1 MQSMMYPHFVF
12 THTRILQIEFSVID
26 LVCCF
31 SLDMASDDDSGDESF
46 RSRTFGINENDTA
59 RKLIPDYL
67 HSSR

>member
-31 SLDMASDDDSGDESF
+31 SLDMASDDDSGVNHLGVE
-46 RSRTFGINENDTA
+46 
-59 RKLIPDYL
+59 
-67 HSSR
+67 HSELMKNI